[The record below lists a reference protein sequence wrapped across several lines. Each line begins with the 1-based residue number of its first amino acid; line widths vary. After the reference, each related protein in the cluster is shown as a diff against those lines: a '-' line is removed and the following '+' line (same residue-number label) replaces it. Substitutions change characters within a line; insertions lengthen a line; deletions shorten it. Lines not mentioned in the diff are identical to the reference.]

1 MMLFAGAV
9 VYAAV
14 SGCASTPAG
23 AVTIA
28 QRELQPFIGRMV
40 KEHGFSRAKLERLFG
55 RVRMRPGV
63 LAAIRRPAEAKPW
76 FQYRP
81 IFLTSARIRG
91 GVRFWDRYAPILK
104 RARQRYGVPPQ
115 IVTGIIGVET
125 RYGRRMG
132 SIPVLDSLSTLA
144 FDYPP
149 RARFF
154 RRELAQFLLLARDN
168 DLDPLRVKGSYAGAM
183 GMPQFIASSYR
194 RYAVDFDGDG
204 HVDLANSPADAIG
217 SVARYLSAHGW
228 KPGAPVAVP
237 AKVSGDHY
245 RTLLGDNDRRLSD
258 PQRTVTEL
266 EAFGVE
272 ARGDAAD
279 TPGDRPAKLLRLQG
293 RDGPGYWITFHNFY
307 VITRY
312 NHSALY
318 AMAVYQ
324 LGRAIRA
331 AREQEGE

>member
-1 MMLFAGAV
+1 MMLLAGAV

-14 SGCASTPAG
+14 SGCASAPAG
-23 AVTIA
+23 AVTIP
-28 QRELQPFIGRMV
+28 QRKLQPFIDRMV
-40 KEHGFSRAKLERLFG
+40 EKHGFSRAKLERLFD

-132 SIPVLDSLSTLA
+132 NIPVLDSLSTLA

-228 KPGAPVAVP
+228 RPGAPVAIP

-245 RTLLGDNDRRLSD
+245 RALLGDNVSV
-258 PQRTVTEL
+258 PKRTLKEL
-266 EAFGVE
+266 ETFGVE
-272 ARGDAAD
+272 ARGDAD

-331 AREQEGE
+331 AREREGE

>member
-1 MMLFAGAV
+1 MMLLAGAV

-14 SGCASTPAG
+14 SGCASAPAG
-23 AVTIA
+23 AVTIP
-28 QRELQPFIGRMV
+28 QRKLQPFIDRMV

-91 GVRFWDRYAPILK
+91 GVRFWNRYAPILK

-132 SIPVLDSLSTLA
+132 NIPVLDSLSTLA

-228 KPGAPVAVP
+228 RSGAPVAVP

-272 ARGDAAD
+272 ARGDTD

-331 AREQEGE
+331 AREREGE